1 MNKSKIIILVIVFS
15 LFFVACSSSSS
26 SGSSPASSD
35 ISDPVDPVDPI
46 DPIDPIDPVDP
57 VDPIDP
63 SGRQQTLSASSESLN
78 FAFGETDFKIL
89 QVTSKGT
96 GEYSVSSS
104 NEKIVRVSINSV
116 GLVRVTP
123 VSVGNAEVTIV
134 RAKDS
139 SYDSASETIQISVNK
154 QEQNLKV
161 NLGTTTSNRWKLK
174 AGTTATISVAA
185 KSVGGVKGDS
195 DLVGSENDYSVKNR
209 NTGVVTATVSKAADV
224 KFGEL
229 TIEALTAGDATI
241 TVSNPESKNY
251 KEGKVVIFITVN
263 GDATQVALDFTTA
276 GGGSTT
282 DVTFD
287 GYGETASKTIT
298 VTGGSAGDFSVKS
311 SNTEIVTAD
320 VDTNSGLITITPL
333 SAGTA
338 VITVTSQGG
347 TDGTTTYNPISKD
360 IRVSVNKP
368 VAETLSAT
376 PSSFTEI
383 YNKGV
388 DTTSSTVLDNLSA
401 GDYYLKSSTPDV
413 ATASIIGDAITVLF
427 EQVGTTDIT
436 IIRAGDYGYRI
447 SDATTIAV
455 EVIKAAQTLEA
466 NPSFVSTTYT
476 EGTDT
481 RSITITGGEST
492 GSFDTLTSTP
502 DVATASIIPLGEL
515 TVALGQGGTTDIT
528 VLKRGDRNYLTSTL
542 LKVRVGIAKAPQTIS
557 IFGGETNFELRQS
570 SKSETKIVTATIL
583 DAKGTGDYTIDSNSN
598 PAVASAD
605 FAGNNLELTAG
616 VTTGDTKI
624 AFYKQGDRNYND
636 SNTLTTDVSVTGK
649 DDQVLTLAKTIFT
662 ATYKDLTSPQTETT
676 SISTNATGDA
686 AYTVVSNSDHSVAT
700 ATVDAATNILTVTFL
715 EQGATTILVR
725 RAATANFNASRALP
739 ITITVAKAPQ
749 TIAFDKNNFVLDFGE
764 ATTASFI
771 GGNVSYEI
779 ESIIPE
785 GVVSTFQLNT
795 NNIGFLI
802 ITPVDSGTAT
812 IRVFNR
818 ENRNYEQSNT
828 LVVTI
833 RVNPVAQ
840 ELTASPS
847 ILSLVYGEDATSAIT
862 AISSITDAPT
872 IRLGDDGKYVIENNN
887 QQVVTTDLEQKSGI
901 LSVSTVG
908 VGDATITISKQADSR
923 YLESAEIK
931 ISIRVIKADQ
941 PLASKLTGLL
951 FFDKP
956 RDATTFAISGGLSST
971 AYTAT
976 SDDANIVTTDIDID
990 GNLTITAIATGDT
1003 IIRIARATDD
1013 NYNATDLAIGV
1024 RVKTQQTLS
1033 YVTPLSFLYIYNEY
1047 QDATTILGGRGTGSY
1062 QVTYSSTAI
1071 ADATVTSSGSLFVKT
1086 KSVGDTTVDI
1096 YKASDERYNQSNTIS
1111 FPLSVLRGVVA
1122 LEYPTTDTTIEYH
1135 PTNTTT
1141 IDLIAPI
1148 NIEPNT
1154 VFTYTV
1160 STSDNI
1166 ITGGNKISVKLDASN
1181 NVVVRTLNAS
1191 TDAASIRVTRAQTPY
1206 YEQAIANISVRV
1218 SKANLPIAYTDYLKN
1233 ELVDLTYDGAS
1244 KTLSIDLA
1252 NQPVGSNV
1260 YSVSPRATNIA
1271 TANINRATGE
1281 LRITPVNAGAL
1292 NITVSRSG
1300 NNNYNTETFIIPIEV
1315 KKALQ
1320 PLAYGNLS
1328 GELFLDAP
1336 DVTAGARA
1344 TPVDGGF
1351 FFPRVAPAGIVSI
1364 VSDFMTGDLSVRP
1377 TGIGDATITVLRL
1390 GNYNYLQS
1398 NEVEIPVSVSPV
1410 YLRAQTHGYSSAHNG
1425 TPVNDITLDYTQII
1439 SLTLELDQPVKS
1451 EILTFFATSSKDG
1464 TVDVKLDNEV
1474 LARTRQLTIT
1484 ARESEDATIT
1494 VTVRFG
1500 GYIKELIL
1508 RVSVSNLQLINTA
1521 TTDVMLTQHTGVTTG
1536 IIDGKTYLFV
1546 AGETLNIYAVSKTGQ
1561 LTMTDTVSTPS
1572 TSVVFFA
1579 RDVIE
1584 GRQVSFQTYHLF
1596 VADRVA
1602 NTVRGYTLLSGGR
1615 FARADGSIVT
1625 RPPETVAGAPS
1636 SLAVAFN
1643 PTGSIFVLAAT
1654 LFDDNAINTLAVEF
1668 ASDTTKTGAVLPIPG
1683 EIIAN
1688 TNLPADELGGASSV
1702 VTITIGARVF
1712 FFVASKTSG
1721 NLSIFELVSMTSQD
1735 DIMHIPNSN
1744 NGVAGAQ
1751 SLATTTTD
1759 EAGEVI
1765 FIAGSL
1771 GVSAGV
1777 KIAHD
1782 GKFNTLG
1789 STVPLPSSFI
1799 TTAKIAGRLFL
1810 FIANAATVSARVVD
1824 VVPEAPS
1831 KITGVATPRVVDPL
1845 ADSNLYVVDSGIAE
1859 IKSADYNI
1867 RGASSLTTATIEG
1880 KLFLFVAGSTD
1891 NRVSVFEVK

>member
-1 MNKSKIIILVIVFS
+1 MNKIKIIVFVIVFS
-15 LFFVACSSSSS
+15 LFFVACSGSSS

-35 ISDPVDPVDPI
+35 ISDPIDPV

-57 VDPIDP
+57 VDPVDL
-63 SGRQQTLSASSESLN
+63 SGRQQTLSASSESLS

-89 QVTSKGT
+89 QVTSDKAGKGK
-96 GEYSVSSS
+96 YSVTS
-104 NEKIVRVSINSV
+104 NDKSVAEVYINSV

-161 NLGTTTSNRWKLK
+161 NLGTTSDRWKLSNG
-174 AGTTATISVAA
+174 ATATISVAA
-185 KSVGGVKGDS
+185 RSVGGVKGDG
-195 DLVGSENDYSVKNR
+195 DLVGSTASYSIKSIKSS
-209 NTGVVTATVSKAADV
+209 TAGDQKVVTATVSKAADV

-229 TIEALTAGDATI
+229 TIEATSIGDATV
-241 TVSNPESKNY
+241 TVSNGGGDNY
-251 KEGKVVIFITVN
+251 KEGNVAIFITVN
-263 GDATQVALDFTTA
+263 ADATQAALNSSA
-276 GGGSTT
+276 T

-287 GYGETASKTIT
+287 GYSTTKTIT
-298 VTGGSAGDFSVKS
+298 VTGGTTGDVVVTS
-311 SNTEIVTAD
+311 SHPDVVTVPTGIVS
-320 VDTNSGLITITPL
+320 NGEITITPR
-333 SAGTA
+333 SSGTA
-338 VITVTSQGG
+338 VITVTRKGG
-347 TDGTTTYNPISKD
+347 VSSDGVTTYNPISKD

-368 VAETLSAT
+368 VAQTLSAT
-376 PSSFTEI
+376 PNSFTEI

-388 DTTSSTVLDNLSA
+388 DTTSSTVSGSSST
-401 GDYYLKSSTPDV
+401 GDYYIKSSKPDV

-447 SDATTIAV
+447 SDATTIVV
-455 EVIKAAQTLEA
+455 EVTKAAQTLVA
-466 NPSFVSTTYT
+466 SPSFVSATYT

-492 GSFDTLTSTP
+492 GSFDTPTSTP
-502 DVATASIIPLGEL
+502 DVNVATASITPLGEL

-570 SKSETKIVTATIL
+570 SKSETKIVTAAIL
-583 DAKGTGDYTIDSNSN
+583 GAKGTGDYTIDSNSN

-616 VTTGDTKI
+616 VTIGDTKI

-636 SNTLTTDVSVTGK
+636 SNTLTTDVRVTGK
-649 DDQVLTLAKTIFT
+649 DNQVLTLAKTTFT

-676 SISTNATGDA
+676 TISTNATGDA

-779 ESIIPE
+779 ESTIPE

-941 PLASKLTGLL
+941 PLTSKLTGLL

-976 SDDANIVTTDIDID
+976 SDNAAIVTTDIDID

-1096 YKASDERYNQSNTIS
+1096 YKASDERYNQSNTLS

-1122 LEYPTTDTTIEYH
+1122 LGYATTDTTIEYH

-1160 STSDNI
+1160 STSDNRI
-1166 ITGGNKISVKLDASN
+1166 SSSLVKISTRLDASN
-1181 NVVVRTLNAS
+1181 NVVVRALNAS
-1191 TDAASIRVTRAQTPY
+1191 TDAANIRVTRAQTPY

-1218 SKANLPIAYTDYLKN
+1218 SKTNLPIAYTDYLKN

-1244 KTLSIDLA
+1244 KTLSIDLV
-1252 NQPVGSNV
+1252 NKPVGSNV
-1260 YSVSPRATNIA
+1260 YSVSPSATNIA

-1292 NITVSRSG
+1292 TITVSRSG
-1300 NNNYNTETFIIPIEV
+1300 NNNYNNKTFIIPIRV

-1328 GELFLDAP
+1328 GELFLDALA
-1336 DVTAGARA
+1336 VTADAIA
-1344 TPVDGGF
+1344 TPADGGF
-1351 FFPRVAPAGIVSI
+1351 FFTRVTPTGIVS
-1364 VSDFMTGDLSVRP
+1364 FMSNPLTGELSVSP
-1377 TGIGDATITVLRL
+1377 TGIGDATITVFRL
-1390 GNYNYLQS
+1390 ANDNYLRS
-1398 NEVEIPVSVSPV
+1398 NEVEIPVSVAPV
-1410 YLRAQTHGYSSAHNG
+1410 YLRAETHGYSSAHNG

-1451 EILTFFATSSKDG
+1451 QILTFSATSSKDG

-1494 VTVRFG
+1494 VTASFG
-1500 GYIKELIL
+1500 GYTEELIL

-1521 TTDVMLTQHTGVTTG
+1521 TTDVMFTQHTGVTTG

-1572 TSVVFFA
+1572 TSVVFFESDITV
-1579 RDVIE
+1579 RGQIL
-1584 GRQVSFQTYHLF
+1584 QTYYLF

-1602 NTVRGYTLLSGGR
+1602 NNIRSYTLLSGGR
-1615 FARADGSIVT
+1615 FARENGSIVT
-1625 RPPETVAGAPS
+1625 TPKTVAGAPS
-1636 SLAVAFN
+1636 ALAVAFN
-1643 PTGSIFVLAAT
+1643 PTIQRFVLAAT
-1654 LFDDNAINTLAVEF
+1654 LFDDNAINTFTFEF
-1668 ASDTTKTGAVLPIPG
+1668 ESDQNREGSVSLHLGSTMVDTDIQ
-1683 EIIAN
+1683 
-1688 TNLPADELGGASSV
+1688 PADELRGASNV
-1702 VTITIGARVF
+1702 VTITIGPRIF

-1721 NLSIFELVSMTSQD
+1721 SLSIFELVSMTSEAQ
-1735 DIMHIPNSN
+1735 ITHTPNSN

-1765 FIAGSL
+1765 FIAGSI

-1782 GKFNTLG
+1782 GKFVTLG

-1810 FIANAATVSARVVD
+1810 FIANATTVSARVVD

-1831 KITGVATPRVVDPL
+1831 HFAGVATPRVVD
-1845 ADSNLYVVDSGIAE
+1845 VVDSGIAE